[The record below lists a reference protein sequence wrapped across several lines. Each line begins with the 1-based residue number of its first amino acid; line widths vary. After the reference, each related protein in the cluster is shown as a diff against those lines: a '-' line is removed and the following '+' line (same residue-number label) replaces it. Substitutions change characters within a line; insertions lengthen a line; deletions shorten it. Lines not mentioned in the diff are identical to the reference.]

1 MFCKLLAKRA
11 TGLGVLLA
19 KRAIGLGMLLAKRVS
34 DLGKLFTEQA
44 FGRIACQ
51 TGSWP
56 GQVTDQMLF
65 A

>member
-1 MFCKLLAKRA
+1 
-11 TGLGVLLA
+11 
-19 KRAIGLGMLLAKRVS
+19 MLLAKRVS

-56 GQVTDQMLF
+56 GQVTDQMLL